1 VGNAYPDFSH
11 SSVKCSE
18 RQEIGGQ
25 LFGKKPKM
33 LWTVFLILMVS
44 WALGLATLPA
54 LGGFIHLPLFFA
66 LMTLAID
73 VLQERRL

>member
-1 VGNAYPDFSH
+1 
-11 SSVKCSE
+11 
-18 RQEIGGQ
+18 
-25 LFGKKPKM
+25 M
-33 LWTVFLILMVS
+33 LWTVFSILMVS

-66 LMTLAID
+66 LMTRAID